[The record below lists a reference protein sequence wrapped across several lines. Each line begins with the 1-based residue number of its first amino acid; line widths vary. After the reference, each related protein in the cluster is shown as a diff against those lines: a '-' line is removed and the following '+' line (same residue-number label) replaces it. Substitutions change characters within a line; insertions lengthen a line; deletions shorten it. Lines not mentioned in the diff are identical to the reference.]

1 METCPV
7 CGRDVEVNNPSETDY
22 EDETFAPAQAD
33 YEGETYHF
41 CSEDCKD
48 RFETSPD
55 EYA

>member
-7 CGRDVEVNNPSETDY
+7 CERDVEVNNPSETDY
-22 EDETFAPAQAD
+22 EDETFAPAQAE

-48 RFETSPD
+48 RFESSPG
-55 EYA
+55 EHV